1 MTNLPTI
8 SINEIQQMAGAVV
21 ASQLFGGIKTKEQ
34 AFTLML
40 LCQAKG
46 LHPIEAMERY
56 HLIQGRPALKAETII
71 AEFQKAGGIVNWDEY
86 SDERV
91 TGTFSHSAGGS
102 LTNTW
107 DMARAQ
113 KAGLAG
119 KDNWK
124 NYTAA
129 MLASRCATEA
139 IRRVYP
145 GCLQGMHSVEEVQEI
160 VEAELAP
167 TQQRKAVKKVEATE
181 AAPAV
186 VEAGP
191 LDRSA
196 QAEYTKELGVMLRAL
211 INPETVANEIKARY
225 ELKGKL
231 TEVTDLATRYN
242 ILADLNE
249 ALASQKESLE
259 AA

>member
-1 MTNLPTI
+1 MSNLPTI

-91 TGTFSHSAGGS
+91 TGTFTHPAGGS

-160 VEAELAP
+160 VEAELVP
-167 TQQRKAVKKVEATE
+167 TQPRKAVKKVEATE
-181 AAPAV
+181 TAPAV
-186 VEAGP
+186 VEAEP

-196 QAEYTKELGVMLRAL
+196 QIEYTKELGTMLRAL

-249 ALASQKESLE
+249 AIATQKESLE

>member
-1 MTNLPTI
+1 MSNLPVI

-71 AEFQKAGGIVNWDEY
+71 AEFQKAGGIVSWDEY

-91 TGTFSHSAGGS
+91 TGTFSHPAGGS

-124 NYTAA
+124 NYSAA

-160 VEAELAP
+160 VDAEFVP
-167 TQQRKAVKKVEATE
+167 TPRKPVKKPEAVE
-181 AAPAV
+181 AAPVV
-186 VEAGP
+186 VEAEP
-191 LDRSA
+191 FDRSA
-196 QAEYTKELGVMLRAL
+196 QAEYVKAANEMLKAL
-211 INPETVANEIKARY
+211 VNPVNVANDIKGRHG
-225 ELKGKL
+225 LKKL
-231 TEVTDLATRYN
+231 NEVTDPDLQYA
-242 ILADLNE
+242 ILADLND
-249 ALASQKESLE
+249 ALEDQNKQH
-259 AA
+259 AAA